1 MSYGY
6 FNTSK
11 IIDRATERNKTQKY
25 IQLFF
30 KVPMKTVRYYKDELK
45 YGAFTQ
51 PKVEW
56 KLKESYEDL
65 VKSPTFTL
73 ENDNYSKQWLLP
85 ENKAVLFSEDE
96 KKFHKFCE
104 DNHLEF
110 DIFPTGSYYKK
121 NEYFI
126 NNLHKVR
133 SRGEVVMLNF
143 FNALTSEYDDVLFSA
158 NEIYNAWDSSLKN
171 LQFEFFLYIPEW
183 GEKTP
188 TEIKN
193 LLSAE
198 INKYNLL
205 QVLEDLY
212 GYTLSEIEITVKNA
226 AVRKTTVAKCDFS
239 KPLKD
244 QYGVDIEKDDVVI
257 YPHGGDHNFYGCKFG
272 TVVEWGDSMVVLKS
286 GTKRRH
292 DKMVVV
298 KSNNANKKLGWEL
311 DDGKE
316 ND

>member
-30 KVPMKTVRYYKDELK
+30 KVPMRTVRYYKNETK

-51 PKVEW
+51 PKIEW

-104 DNHLEF
+104 DNHLKF

-158 NEIYNAWDSSLKN
+158 NEIYNAWDSDLKN

-226 AVRKTTVAKCDFS
+226 AVRKTTVAKCNFS

-298 KSNNANKKLGWEL
+298 SSSNKNKKLGWEL
-311 DDGKE
+311 NGKE
-316 ND
+316 DD

>member
-1 MSYGY
+1 MSYC

-25 IQLFF
+25 IRLFF
-30 KVPMKTVRYYKDELK
+30 KVPMKTVHYYKDELI
-45 YGAFTQ
+45 YGAFTK
-51 PKVEW
+51 PKIDW

-73 ENDNYSKQWLLP
+73 ENDYSKQWLLP
-85 ENKAVLFSEDE
+85 ENKAALFTEDE

-121 NEYFI
+121 SEYFM
-126 NNLHKVR
+126 NNIHKVR
-133 SRGEVVMLNF
+133 RRGEVVMLNF

-158 NEIYNAWDSSLKN
+158 NETYNAWDSSMKN
-171 LQFEFFLYIPEW
+171 LQFEFFLYVPEW

-198 INKYNLL
+198 LNKYDVF
-205 QVLEDLY
+205 QVLGDLY
-212 GYTLSEIEITVKNA
+212 EYTLSEIEITIKNA
-226 AVRKTTVAKCDFS
+226 AVRKTTIAKCNFS

-257 YPHGGDHNFYGCKFG
+257 YPHGGDHSFYGCKFG
-272 TVVEWGDSMVVLKS
+272 TVVKWGDSMIVLKS

-298 KSNNANKKLGWEL
+298 SSNNKNKKLGWEL
-311 DDGKE
+311 ENGKE
-316 ND
+316 DD

>member
-1 MSYGY
+1 MSYYY

-25 IQLFF
+25 VRLFF
-30 KVPMKTVRYYKDELK
+30 KVPMRTVHYYKDK
-45 YGAFTQ
+45 TIYGHFT
-51 PKVEW
+51 KARIEW
-56 KLKESYEDL
+56 ELKESYEDY
-65 VKSPTFTL
+65 VKSPTFSL
-73 ENDNYSKQWLLP
+73 KDDNYQKHLLRP
-85 ENKAVLFSEDE
+85 EDKEVLFTDDE
-96 KKFHKFCE
+96 KNFHKFCE

-110 DIFPTGSYYKK
+110 DIFPTGSNYEKE
-121 NEYFI
+121 NYFY
-126 NNLHKVR
+126 NNMHKVR

-143 FNALTSEYDDVLFSA
+143 FNALASEYDDVLFSD
-158 NEIYNAWDSSLKN
+158 NEIYCSWNSNFEN
-171 LQFEFFLYIPEW
+171 LQFEFLLYIPEW

-188 TEIKN
+188 TEIQK
-193 LLSAE
+193 LLAAE
-198 INKYNLL
+198 FDKYNLFKI
-205 QVLEDLY
+205 LEDLY
-212 GYTLSEIEITVKNA
+212 RCPLPAIEITIKNA
-226 AVRKTTVAKCDFS
+226 AVRKTTIAKCDFS

-298 KSNNANKKLGWEL
+298 SSSNKNKKLGWEL
-311 DDGKE
+311 DGKK
-316 ND
+316 DD